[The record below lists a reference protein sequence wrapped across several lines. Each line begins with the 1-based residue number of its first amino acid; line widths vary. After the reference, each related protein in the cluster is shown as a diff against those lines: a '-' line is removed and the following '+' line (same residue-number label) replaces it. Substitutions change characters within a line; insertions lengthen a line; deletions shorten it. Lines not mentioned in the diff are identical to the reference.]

1 MCATEAR
8 RESCHSELGDVISLL
23 DQAQAMMDR
32 IKLRRDLGAR
42 LQDVID
48 RLAELR
54 AWSRPPPP
62 FIGGSQQLG
71 SPPVRHDECMTVRDR
86 PRV

>member
-54 AWSRPPPP
+54 A
-62 FIGGSQQLG
+62 
-71 SPPVRHDECMTVRDR
+71 
-86 PRV
+86 